1 MNPDFEKIIEAGS
14 RAPSGDNSQ
23 PWLFDIDDNSIV
35 IYNNVNRDSS
45 LYNYNQTASLIA
57 IGACIENMIIAAGH
71 FGYTA
76 DLVLFPDLSVSTKVA
91 IINLSAGLTPVG
103 DLYGHIID
111 RCNNR
116 KAYQG
121 IDLDEGERTALLG
134 ITNNFDGA
142 SLFLVEGRE
151 SVAKLSEAGGKNEKL
166 VLENYW
172 LHKFLFDQIAWSAE
186 SAASSGE
193 GVYVK
198 TLEMPPPAQLI
209 FKLCS
214 NWKVMKFFNK
224 FHLADLIC
232 QQNTQLYKKTGAYG
246 VV

>member
-91 IINLSAGLTPVG
+91 IINLSAGLLLKACWTCRFVN
-103 DLYGHIID
+103 ID
-111 RCNNR
+111 
-116 KAYQG
+116 Y
-121 IDLDEGERTALLG
+121 
-134 ITNNFDGA
+134 
-142 SLFLVEGRE
+142 
-151 SVAKLSEAGGKNEKL
+151 
-166 VLENYW
+166 
-172 LHKFLFDQIAWSAE
+172 
-186 SAASSGE
+186 
-193 GVYVK
+193 
-198 TLEMPPPAQLI
+198 
-209 FKLCS
+209 
-214 NWKVMKFFNK
+214 
-224 FHLADLIC
+224 
-232 QQNTQLYKKTGAYG
+232 
-246 VV
+246 